1 MIIETFLDGKL
12 QTRNMNYYYYKNVS
26 LPKVIST
33 TFTNDSD
40 TISFDLTSVY
50 PVPSLLS
57 LIRTNVYQRKSANQ
71 SVTIQ
76 DYVKFSSLTSFSF
89 GIPSRNGV
97 WTTISASNNTL
108 VGKFTVS
115 SNTVN
120 VRINTSN
127 PFTYK
132 VVTKTR
138 NSVTF
143 TRLGIYMTSPILK
156 DTIKVTYC

>member
-40 TISFDLTSVY
+40 TISFDLTPVY

-57 LIRTNVYQRKSANQ
+57 LIRTNVYQRKPKNQ
-71 SVTIQ
+71 LVIVQ
-76 DYVKFSSLTSFSF
+76 DNVKFSSLTTYSF

-97 WTTISASNNTL
+97 WTTISTSHNAL
-108 VGKFTVS
+108 VGKFTVN

-120 VRINTSN
+120 VRIDASN
-127 PFTYK
+127 AFTYK
-132 VVTKTR
+132 VVTKTL
-138 NSVTF
+138 NSVTY

-156 DTIKVTYC
+156 DTIRVTYS